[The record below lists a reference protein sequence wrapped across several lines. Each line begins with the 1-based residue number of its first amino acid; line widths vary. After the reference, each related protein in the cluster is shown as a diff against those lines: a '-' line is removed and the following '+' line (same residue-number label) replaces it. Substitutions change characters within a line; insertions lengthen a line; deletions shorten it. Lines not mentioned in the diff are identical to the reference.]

1 MQTRKQS
8 MYESFINL
16 LSGYLLS
23 MGSYAILFPVL
34 GIEYRLSDSM
44 WISLWFSILSVS
56 RSYCIRRFFN
66 RKEVR

>member
-23 MGSYAILFPVL
+23 MGSYAILFPLL
-34 GIEYRLSDSM
+34 GIEYHVSDSM
-44 WISLWFSILSVS
+44 WISLWFSLLSVT
-56 RSYCIRRFFN
+56 RSFCVRRYFN